1 MSEARDPALRA
12 SDADRDAVAARLRDA
27 HAEGRLMPEEFD
39 QRLDAALTARTL
51 GDLAP
56 LTADLPA
63 PTSAPARTGDE
74 PVAGHPARR
83 EESGS
88 GWRVVWGSWLTVTLV
103 CIAVWGAVSVSA
115 GHRVYFWPIWV
126 AAPWGALLLARTLRG
141 RR

>member
-1 MSEARDPALRA
+1 VSEARDPAVRA

-27 HAEGRLMPEEFD
+27 HAEGRLTPEEFD
-39 QRLDAALTARTL
+39 QRLDATFAARTL

-63 PTSAPARTGDE
+63 PASAPARTGDE

-83 EESGS
+83 EESGT

-103 CIAVWGAVSVSA
+103 CIAVWGAVSVSD
-115 GHRVYFWPIWV
+115 GELGFFWPIWV
-126 AAPWGALLLARTLRG
+126 AGPWGALLLARTLRG